1 LVLPFDNITNNIYY
15 IKHKGGENMFQEI
28 KRKSLIEE
36 VVDQVLSLIYKKEL
50 NPGDKLPTERKL
62 AEEFRISRPLVR
74 EAISILFFLGII
86 KKRQGK
92 GNYITKHLNAK
103 IINSSFR
110 YFLFSKEEEVQ
121 DFLEAR
127 KILECELVK
136 LAARRRTPEDLKEII
151 QKINELKDYKEKDER
166 RAKIDYEIHS
176 LIAKASKNKT
186 LQSFQTAFGERILD
200 LMKLGVYFPKEVFN
214 TINQE
219 HFLIYKAIENSNDKE
234 AAKIMEKH
242 MKKLE
247 FEHIITEFLNQ

>member
-1 LVLPFDNITNNIYY
+1 
-15 IKHKGGENMFQEI
+15 
-28 KRKSLIEE
+28 
-36 VVDQVLSLIYKKEL
+36 VLSLIYKREL

-92 GNYITKHLNAK
+92 GNYITNHLNAK

-110 YFLFSKEEEVQ
+110 YFLFSKKEEVQ

-136 LAARRRTPEDLKEII
+136 LAARRRTSEDLEEMK
-151 QKINELKDYKEKDER
+151 QKINELKDYKVKDEG

-176 LIAKASKNKT
+176 LIAKAAKNNT
-186 LQSFQTAFGERILD
+186 LRSFQIAFGEKVLN
-200 LMKLGVYFPKEVFN
+200 LMKVGVYFSKEVFN

-219 HFLIYKAIENSNDKE
+219 HFLIYKAIENSNEQE

-247 FEHIITEFLNQ
+247 FKQIITEFLNQ